1 MKGFLQLKYIEHKHS
16 LSNTIFENSLTLNII
31 HMVRQHFGNCKRE
44 WKHRTR
50 SSSLIIGTKCYYQ
63 IMCILISY
71 VKEDDIVCHK
81 PKRLQ
86 ERTNLSILEN
96 SLPLNMYTMLD
107 LSKTYKVNVFP
118 RMFYLFDEIEL
129 VNKSRQTTYVHKVT
143 VGNIYQV
150 NHISEES

>member
-1 MKGFLQLKYIEHKHS
+1 
-16 LSNTIFENSLTLNII
+16 
-31 HMVRQHFGNCKRE
+31 
-44 WKHRTR
+44 
-50 SSSLIIGTKCYYQ
+50 
-63 IMCILISY
+63 MCILISY

-150 NHISEES
+150 NHISEESYNIFFRVHTISPKYTAVYLLVINRIHNYIYLVKQPYFKQVIGQRKIESG